1 MNRSPSRLWGP
12 VGRDDKKDSHRSL
25 REPVKSKARGLA
37 VLIMII
43 LTLLGCQS
51 GYVIRQGWRQLTI
64 RTHEIA
70 ISSPDLEKQ
79 LPPETAAKLR
89 WVPRI
94 LEFAKR
100 ELGLEPGDSY
110 TTYVDTQ
117 GKAVSYIV
125 TAAHPFA
132 LIPFQWHFPFA
143 GRVPYKGYFDETEAR
158 AEAKRLTQQGLETL
172 VFPVAAYSTLG
183 WFQDPVVSSMLEGSL
198 ADLVDVLIHE
208 TTHQTLYFPGH
219 SSFNESLATFVA
231 REGTIRFLSEHA
243 ELSGL
248 SKNYLAEHQK
258 SVEREELLLR
268 LRNDLDALY
277 RSGADEKSLRIRK
290 AEIFDAGL
298 EALRDLSDPSGGSS
312 LRASNAALLAMA
324 RYHEFEPRIEALQ
337 KRAGGTTRKLMVHL
351 KEHGPTEDPVA
362 VRQPLS
368 PEASSPTP

>member
-1 MNRSPSRLWGP
+1 M
-12 VGRDDKKDSHRSL
+12 
-25 REPVKSKARGLA
+25 KSTARGLA
-37 VLIMII
+37 VLLM
-43 LTLLGCQS
+43 LALLGCQS
-51 GYVIRQGWRQLTI
+51 GYVIRQGWRQWTI

-70 ISSPDLEKQ
+70 ISSLDIEKQ
-79 LPPETAAKLR
+79 LPPEKAAKLR

-117 GKAVSYIV
+117 GKAVTYIV

-143 GRVPYKGYFDETEAR
+143 GRVPYKGYFDEAEAR
-158 AEAKRLTQQGLETL
+158 AEAKRLTQQGHEAL

-183 WFQDPVVSSMLEGSL
+183 WFQDPVVSSMLEGTL
-198 ADLVDVLIHE
+198 ADLVDVVLHE

-243 ELSGL
+243 ELCGL

-268 LRNDLDALY
+268 LRNDLDSLY
-277 RSGADEKSLRIRK
+277 RSGSNEKILRIRK
-290 AEIFDAGL
+290 AEIFDSGL
-298 EALRDLSDPSGGSS
+298 EALRDLSDPPGATS
-312 LRASNAALLAMA
+312 LRASNAALLAMT
-324 RYHEFEPRIEALQ
+324 RYHEFEPRLAALQ
-337 KRAGGTTRKLMVHL
+337 KRVGGTTRKLMAHL
-351 KEHGPTEDPVA
+351 KEHGPTEDPGA
-362 VRQPLS
+362 VRQILTPE
-368 PEASSPTP
+368 EASSPTP